1 MTRSW
6 KRAKPLWMVIGP
18 GGLWEAYP
26 DHPPS
31 LAMIQHAHLRL
42 LLGGGFSA
50 ALLRL
55 GVRR

>member
-6 KRAKPLWMVIGP
+6 NLANPLWMVIGP

-31 LAMIQHAHLRL
+31 LAMIHAAQARVLV
-42 LLGGGFSA
+42 G
-50 ALLRL
+50 
-55 GVRR
+55 